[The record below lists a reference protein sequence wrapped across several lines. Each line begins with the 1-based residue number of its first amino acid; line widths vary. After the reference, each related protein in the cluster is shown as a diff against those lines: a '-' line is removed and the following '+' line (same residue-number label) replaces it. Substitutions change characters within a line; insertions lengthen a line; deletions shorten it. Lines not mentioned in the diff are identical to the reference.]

1 MGPSIAL
8 CYKKSWIPAPQIKYT
23 PNVLY
28 RYPPTDHLDLP
39 FPKEMS
45 YFGLPMGA
53 TIESWPMNND
63 KSVKNVNLSDLK
75 PVFST
80 FVLNVNSE
88 DGSITKKVYGSVITF
103 YEEFDQNNLNE
114 EQCEMLKFNKND
126 PSRTLH
132 SNKSLVI
139 LSRHP
144 IFETYKSFLFFL
156 FEKYTKKINLKNE
169 EDIIIPI
176 ERYLSY
182 LVFEVPYPTPRKP
195 RVLVHLTENEK
206 DNLIVNL
213 PSEIVLPQ
221 S

>member
-1 MGPSIAL
+1 M
-8 CYKKSWIPAPQIKYT
+8 YKYPQ
-23 PNVLY
+23 
-28 RYPPTDHLDLP
+28 TDHLDLP
-39 FPKEMS
+39 FPTEMS

-53 TIESWPMNND
+53 TIESWPLKND
-63 KSVKNVNLSDLK
+63 QSIKNVSLIDLK

-88 DGSITKKVYGSVITF
+88 DGSIIEKVYGSVITF
-103 YEEFDQNNLNE
+103 YENFDKNKLTDD
-114 EQCEMLKFNKND
+114 QCEMLKFERNDQNK
-126 PSRTLH
+126 TLH

-156 FEKYTKKINLKNE
+156 FNKYTYKINLKTDDNL
-169 EDIIIPI
+169 IIPI

-182 LVFEVPYPTPRKP
+182 LIFDVPFPTTQKP
-195 RVLVHLTENEK
+195 RVLVHLTEWEK